1 MQRRPEVVPIVNA
14 VREFVLAG
22 GVPTAGDGLPPIDDP
37 RFAISPGTRSG
48 RLRRSWLDTFDWRLF
63 RAGLIL
69 EYRLT
74 RAGHGELLLTDR
86 DGDPVAAETLTGAA
100 AAVPRRPFLPGA
112 LPLGPVRERL
122 MSVTTI
128 RAMLPVATA
137 ASTLTEHRAVNT
149 DDKTI
154 ARIVVE
160 WMTVLPAPKPG
171 AAIPGAPKPGA
182 ATDGA
187 AADGAPAPGASD
199 RIAIIPL
206 RGYQAQAD
214 RFAELV
220 EQAPGFGPAAHSAFE
235 TALAA
240 AGRRPGDY
248 TSKINVDLAGDLPAA
263 HALAAILGRLFE
275 VALANRDGTIADIDT
290 EFLHDLR
297 VSVRRTRSVL
307 KIARSALPPSLT
319 ERYRP
324 EFKWLGDLTT
334 PTRDLDV
341 FLLTYPSMADGL
353 IGANADELEPFRD
366 YLRQQRTTAHRRLV
380 RGLRSAR
387 FARLAEDWQRDLARL
402 ASSSRHRPVT
412 GPYAAA
418 RIART
423 HRDVLRT
430 GAAVTEGSAPAA
442 LHELRKRCKELR
454 YALEVFASLHEPAQ
468 HWRAV
473 NELKTL
479 QDVLGEFQDTEVQ
492 RARLRGFAAQM
503 IGQGVPATALLAMGE
518 IGAQLAVRQQ
528 AARAEFAGRFAA
540 FSSPQGQARITALTG
555 AAR

>member
-14 VREFVLAG
+14 VREFILASG
-22 GVPTAGDGLPPIDDP
+22 APTADDGLPSIDDP
-37 RFAISPGTRSG
+37 RFAISAGTRSG

-100 AAVPRRPFLPGA
+100 VAVPKRPFLPGA

-122 MSVTTI
+122 MSVTAI
-128 RAMLPVATA
+128 RAMLPVVTAT
-137 ASTLTEHRAVNT
+137 STLIEHRAVNT

-160 WMTVLPAPKPG
+160 RMTVLPASKPG
-171 AAIPGAPKPGA
+171 TSKPGTPKPGA

-187 AADGAPAPGASD
+187 PAPGTSD
-199 RIAIIPL
+199 RIAIIAL

-214 RFAELV
+214 RFTELV

-248 TSKINVDLAGDLPAA
+248 TSKINVELTGDMPAE
-263 HALAAILGRLFE
+263 HALAAVLGRLFE

-366 YLRQQRTTAHRRLV
+366 YLRHQRTAAHRKLV

-387 FARLAEDWQRDLARL
+387 FTRLAEDWQHGLARL
-402 ASSSRHRPVT
+402 ASSSRPRPVT
-412 GPYAAA
+412 GPYAAG

-423 HRDVLRT
+423 HRSVLRA
-430 GAAVTEGSAPAA
+430 GAEITPGSDPAA

-503 IGQGVPATALLAMGE
+503 MGGEGAPATALLAMGE
-518 IGAQLAVRQQ
+518 IGAQLAVRQH

-540 FSSPQGQARITALTG
+540 FSSPQGRARITALTG
-555 AAR
+555 PAR

>member
-1 MQRRPEVVPIVNA
+1 MNA

-22 GVPTAGDGLPPIDDP
+22 GRPTAGNALPPIDDA
-37 RFAISPGTRSG
+37 RFAISAGTRSG

-69 EYRLT
+69 EYRMT

-86 DGDPVAAETLTGAA
+86 DGDPLAAETLTGAA

-128 RAMLPVATA
+128 RAMLPVAAA
-137 ASTLTEHRAVNT
+137 ASTLTEHRAVNS

-160 WMTVLPAPKPG
+160 RMTALPAPASGAPASG
-171 AAIPGAPKPGA
+171 AAASGAPASGA

-187 AADGAPAPGASD
+187 PASGTSD

-220 EQAPGFGPAAHSAFE
+220 EQVPGFGPAAHSAFE

-248 TSKINVDLAGDLPAA
+248 TSKINVELSGDMPAA

-307 KIARSALPPSLT
+307 KITRSALPPSLT
-319 ERYRP
+319 KRYRP

-341 FLLTYPSMADGL
+341 FLLAYPSMAEGL

-366 YLRQQRTTAHRRLV
+366 YLRTQRTAAHRRLV
-380 RGLRSAR
+380 SGLRSAR
-387 FARLAEDWQRDLARL
+387 FARLAEDWQHDLAGL
-402 ASSSRHRPVT
+402 ASSSRHGPVT

-423 HRDVLRT
+423 HRSALRA
-430 GAAVTEGSAPAA
+430 GAAITEGSAPAA

-492 RARLRGFAAQM
+492 RTRLRGFAAQM
-503 IGQGVPATALLAMGE
+503 IGGQDVPATTLLAMGE
-518 IGAQLAVRQQ
+518 VGAQLAVRQH

-540 FSSPQGQARITALTG
+540 FSSPQGRATIAALTE

>member
-1 MQRRPEVVPIVNA
+1 VQRRPEVVPNVNA
-14 VREFVLAG
+14 VREFVLAS

-37 RFAISPGTRSG
+37 RFAISADTRSG

-86 DGDPVAAETLTGAA
+86 DGDLVAAEPLTGTPAT
-100 AAVPRRPFLPGA
+100 VPGRPFLPGA

-122 MSVTTI
+122 MSVTAI
-128 RAMLPVATA
+128 RALLPVATA
-137 ASTLTEHRAVNT
+137 ASTLTEHRAMNA
-149 DDKTI
+149 DGKTI

-160 WMTVLPAPKPG
+160 QMTVLPAPKPG
-171 AAIPGAPKPGA
+171 AV
-182 ATDGA
+182 T
-187 AADGAPAPGASD
+187 ADAPAPGTSK
-199 RIAIIPL
+199 RIAVIPL

-214 RFAELV
+214 RLAELV
-220 EQAPGFGPAAHSAFE
+220 EHAPGYGPAAHSAFE
-235 TALAA
+235 AALAA
-240 AGRRPGDY
+240 AGRRPADY
-248 TSKINVDLAGDLPAA
+248 TSKINVELSGDLPAA
-263 HALAAILGRLFE
+263 HALAAILARLFE

-319 ERYRP
+319 EHYRP

-341 FLLTYPSMADGL
+341 FLLAYPSMADGL
-353 IGANADELEPFRD
+353 IGASADELEPFRD
-366 YLRQQRTTAHRRLV
+366 YLSRQRTAAHRRLV

-387 FARLAEDWQRDLARL
+387 FTRLAEDWQRDLAQL
-402 ASSSRHRPVT
+402 ASSSRRRPAT
-412 GPYAAA
+412 GKYAAG

-423 HRDVLRT
+423 HRSVLRA
-430 GAAVTEGSAPAA
+430 GAAITPGSDPAA

-454 YALEVFASLHEPAQ
+454 YVLEVFASLHEPAQ
-468 HWRAV
+468 HWRAI
-473 NELKTL
+473 NELKAL

-503 IGQGVPATALLAMGE
+503 MGGDGVPATTLLAMGE

-528 AARAEFAGRFAA
+528 AARAEFDGRFAA
-540 FSSPQGQARITALTG
+540 FASPQGRARITALTG
-555 AAR
+555 PAR

>member
-22 GVPTAGDGLPPIDDP
+22 GEPTASDGLPPIDDP

-69 EYRLT
+69 EYRLA

-86 DGDPVAAETLTGAA
+86 DGDPVAAETLTGGA

-149 DDKTI
+149 DDKTV

-160 WMTVLPAPKPG
+160 RMTMLPAPKPG
-171 AAIPGAPKPGA
+171 APSPGVPASGA

-187 AADGAPAPGASD
+187 PAPGTSD

-248 TSKINVDLAGDLPAA
+248 SSKINVALTGDMPAA

-275 VALANRDGTIADIDT
+275 VALANMDGTIADIDT

-353 IGANADELEPFRD
+353 IGADAGELEPFRD
-366 YLRQQRTTAHRRLV
+366 YLLQQRTAAHRRLV
-380 RGLRSAR
+380 RGLKSAR
-387 FARLAEDWQRDLARL
+387 FARLAGDWQRDLARL
-402 ASSSRHRPVT
+402 ASSSRHRPET
-412 GPYAAA
+412 GPYAAG

-423 HRDVLRT
+423 HRNVLRA
-430 GAAVTEGSAPAA
+430 GAAITDGSAPAA

-468 HWRAV
+468 QWRAV

-503 IGQGVPATALLAMGE
+503 MSGQGVPATTLLAMGE

-540 FSSPQGQARITALTG
+540 FSSPQGLARITALTG